1 MDTDLRQYLQ
11 CHQQLTWK
19 EKMKINVNII
29 DALNKVHREDAIHR
43 DLHSGNILYLQS
55 LDTWYISDLGFS
67 GPADKPL
74 KCIYGNLP
82 YVAPEVIAGKGYTKA
97 SDVYSLAMLMWEISF
112 EKSPFNEYENDYDLA
127 IKIVNGMRPK
137 ITSGIPLE
145 YKNLMEQCWNADPS
159 QRPDIYAIKLKI
171 FEMNK
176 LYYES
181 DEKKKINYDVN
192 WPAGISGKH
201 LKKPIV
207 WFPVTGKFSGC
218 AVEVF
223 DTTVHIR

>member
-1 MDTDLRQYLQ
+1 
-11 CHQQLTWK
+11 
-19 EKMKINVNII
+19 MKINVNII

-181 DEKKKINYDVN
+181 DEKKSIIKKFFKKINLYQQKTN
-192 WPAGISGKH
+192 EATE
-201 LKKPIV
+201 PIV